1 MTTPSSTRREP
12 DLHVT
17 FVCTGN
23 ICRSPMAE
31 KVFAQFLH
39 EAGLDGSV
47 RVSSAGIDGWH
58 EGEGADPRTVAELE
72 AHGYDSDHEAA
83 QVGDDHLEADLLVA
97 LDTGHAR
104 QLLQLGAPADRIVL
118 LRSFDEHAE
127 SESVADP
134 YYSSE
139 DAFTEVREQIEAA
152 MPALVAWAADRVSD
166 EPS

>member
-1 MTTPSSTRREP
+1 MTA
-12 DLHVT
+12 LHVT

-31 KVFAQFLH
+31 KVFAEYLR
-39 EAGLDGSV
+39 EAGLSDTV

-83 QVGDDHLEADLLVA
+83 QVGDDHLAADLIVA
-97 LDTGHAR
+97 LDSSHAG
-104 QLLQLGAPADRIVL
+104 QLLNLGAPADRIAL
-118 LRSFDEHAE
+118 LRSFDPDADDT
-127 SESVADP
+127 SVADP
-134 YYSSE
+134 YYSSD

-152 MPALVAWAADRVSD
+152 MPGLLDWVRTRSD
-166 EPS
+166 A